1 MASIIN
7 TNINSL
13 TAQRNLSSTQSSL
26 TTSMQ
31 RLSSGLRINSA
42 KDDSAGMAIAD
53 RMTSQVRGL
62 NQAAR
67 NANDA
72 ISLAQTAEGA
82 LGSIAD
88 NLQRMRELAVQAAN
102 GTLTDDNRAKIQ
114 AEVSQ
119 LKAEIDRVGNQTQF
133 NGIQLLDGSNGG
145 LSFQVGSDA
154 NQSIAIT
161 TLTDARTAALGTST
175 YAEMDGDNV
184 TLPTTAANGELS
196 LSTLEGST
204 TGTSVKVGGFKI
216 AGVEIT
222 GTDLSVADNTK
233 VTLDE
238 YKQYMQKNVDAINA
252 KSSETGVSAS
262 LVVSD
267 DGTTAKISLVGAKT
281 SGNPTGAIKY
291 LDNSSGIGAKIGL
304 VDADIDGTDG
314 KGAASEH
321 TGIGDID
328 VGTASGANKAMI
340 MLDGAISS
348 VDAMRGDL
356 GAIQNRFSSTIA
368 NLQSSAENLTAS
380 RSRIQDADFASETAN
395 LSRAQI
401 LQQAG
406 TAMVAQANQ
415 LPQGVLALLR

>member
-31 RLSSGLRINSA
+31 RLSSGLRINGA
-42 KDDSAGMAIAD
+42 RDDAAGMAIAD

-175 YAEMDGDNV
+175 YAEASGTAIDAPDGN
-184 TLPTTAANGELS
+184 TAVS
-196 LSTLEGST
+196 LADLEGDT
-204 TGTSVKVGGFKI
+204 AGTSLKVGGFKI
-216 AGVEIT
+216 GDVEIT
-222 GTDLSVADNTK
+222 GTDLTVVDNTD
-233 VTLDE
+233 VTADE
-238 YKQYMQKNVDAINA
+238 YKQYMQKTVDAINA
-252 KSSETGVSAS
+252 KSSETGVTAS
-262 LVVSD
+262 LS
-267 DGTTAKISLVGAKT
+267 
-281 SGNPTGAIKY
+281 
-291 LDNSSGIGAKIGL
+291 
-304 VDADIDGTDG
+304 VDADSGAMTINLVGSKTNGNLTGDIVFDDNGSDNDGTLIGLDVLTG
-314 KGAASEH
+314 DAADTGLAETH
-321 TGIGDID
+321 TGIDDID

>member
-1 MASIIN
+1 MSSIIN

-13 TAQRNLSSTQSSL
+13 IAQRNLGSNASSL
-26 TTSMQ
+26 ATSMQ

-42 KDDSAGMAIAD
+42 KDDAAGMAIAD

-82 LGSIAD
+82 LGSIGA

-133 NGIQLLDGSNGG
+133 NGIKLLDGTNGG

-161 TLTDARTAALGTST
+161 SLTDARAAALGTST
-175 YAEMDGDNV
+175 YAAADG
-184 TLPTTAANGELS
+184 TTITIDGTDDLS
-196 LSTLEGST
+196 AVEGAT
-204 TGTSVKVGGFKI
+204 VGTSLLIGGFQLSGI
-216 AGVEIT
+216 DIT
-222 GTDLSVADNTK
+222 GVDMHVADNTS
-233 VTLDE
+233 VTKAE
-238 YKQYMQKNVDAINA
+238 YKEYMLKTVDAINA
-252 KSSETGVSAS
+252 KASESGVTAS
-262 LVVSD
+262 LTINGD
-267 DGTTAKISLVGAKT
+267 DLTINLAGSITDANTTGDIIFTAGTTDGVGL
-281 SGNPTGAIKY
+281 G
-291 LDNSSGIGAKIGL
+291 
-304 VDADIDGTDG
+304 IDGIDG
-314 KGAASEH
+314 STEALGLAAAQ
-321 TGIGDID
+321 TGIDNID
-328 VGTASGANKAMI
+328 VGTASGANKALV
-340 MLDGAISS
+340 MLDGAISA
-348 VDAMRGDL
+348 VDTMRGDL
-356 GAIQNRFSSTIA
+356 GAIQNRFDSTIA
-368 NLQSSAENLTAS
+368 NLQSSSENLTSS

-395 LSRAQI
+395 LSRSQI

>member
-1 MASIIN
+1 MSSIIN

-13 TAQRNLSSTQSSL
+13 IAQRNLGSTASSL
-26 TTSMQ
+26 ATSMQ

-42 KDDSAGMAIAD
+42 KDDAAGMAIAD

-82 LGSIAD
+82 LGSIGA

-133 NGIQLLDGSNGG
+133 NGIKLLDGTNGG

-161 TLTDARTAALGTST
+161 SLTDARAAALGTST
-175 YAEMDGDNV
+175 YAAADG
-184 TLPTTAANGELS
+184 TTITIDGTDDLS
-196 LSTLEGST
+196 AVEGAT
-204 TGTSVKVGGFKI
+204 VGTSLLIGGFQLSGI
-216 AGVEIT
+216 DIT
-222 GTDLSVADNTK
+222 GVDMHVADNTS
-233 VTLDE
+233 VTKAE
-238 YKQYMQKNVDAINA
+238 YKEYMLKTVDAINA
-252 KSSETGVSAS
+252 KASESGVTAS
-262 LVVSD
+262 LTINGD
-267 DGTTAKISLVGAKT
+267 DLTINLAGSITDANTTGDIIFTAGTTDGVGL
-281 SGNPTGAIKY
+281 G
-291 LDNSSGIGAKIGL
+291 
-304 VDADIDGTDG
+304 IDGIDG
-314 KGAASEH
+314 STEALGLAAAQ
-321 TGIGDID
+321 TGIDNID
-328 VGTASGANKAMI
+328 VGTASGANKALV
-340 MLDGAISS
+340 MLDGAISA
-348 VDAMRGDL
+348 VDTMRGDL
-356 GAIQNRFSSTIA
+356 GAIQNRFDSTIA
-368 NLQSSAENLTAS
+368 NLQSSSENLTSS
-380 RSRIQDADFASETAN
+380 RSRIQDADFAFETAN
-395 LSRAQI
+395 LSRSQI

>member
-1 MASIIN
+1 MSSIIN

-13 TAQRNLSSTQSSL
+13 TAQRNLASTQSSL
-26 TTSMQ
+26 STSMQ

-42 KDDSAGMAIAD
+42 KDDAAGLAIAD

-82 LGSIAD
+82 LGSISD

-133 NGIQLLDGSNGG
+133 NGIQLLDGTNGG

-161 TLTDARTAALGTST
+161 TLTDARAAALGTST
-175 YAEMDGDNV
+175 YASADGDAITPV
-184 TLPTTAANGELS
+184 DGGDDLSALDGATA
-196 LSTLEGST
+196 
-204 TGTSVKVGGFKI
+204 GTSLAVGGFSI
-216 AGVEIT
+216 AGIAIT
-222 GTDLSVADNTK
+222 GSDLTVGDTAA
-233 VTLDE
+233 VTAAE
-238 YKQYMQKNVDAINA
+238 YKQYMNKTVDAINA
-252 KSSETGVSAS
+252 KTSETGVTAS
-262 LVVSD
+262 LTVDDAGAMTISMVGTINGSNATGD
-267 DGTTAKISLVGAKT
+267 IVFTAGDNDGTLLGIDVF
-281 SGNPTGAIKY
+281 TGDDA
-291 LDNSSGIGAKIGL
+291 ATGL
-304 VDADIDGTDG
+304 AETQ
-314 KGAASEH
+314 
-321 TGIGDID
+321 TGITDLD
-328 VGTASGANKAMI
+328 VGTASGANQAMV
-340 MLDGAISS
+340 MLDGAISA
-348 VDAMRGDL
+348 VNTMRGDL
-356 GAIQNRFSSTIA
+356 GAMQNRFSSTIA
-368 NLQSSAENLTAS
+368 NLQSSAENMAAS

-395 LSRAQI
+395 LSRSQI